1 MWENKLTID
10 DLNEIFDKLNKMFE
24 EKEKF
29 RTYPIVIF
37 GLKEDTISK
46 CMEMFQ
52 EAYEKYEL
60 NLIKINTTEQLD
72 YHLKCNTYYRTSILF
87 TPDTEEFKNIV
98 ASDLELYNKGK
109 IFNAFYDTLNNK
121 IRLIQLNGN

>member
-1 MWENKLTID
+1 MWENKLTVD

-37 GLKEDTISK
+37 GFKEDTISK
-46 CMEMFQ
+46 CMEMGQ
-52 EAYEKYEL
+52 EAYEKYGL

-87 TPDTEEFKNIV
+87 TPDTEKFKNIV
-98 ASDLELYNKGK
+98 TSDLELYNKGK
-109 IFNAFYDTLNNK
+109 IFNAFYVILNNK

>member
-10 DLNEIFDKLNKMFE
+10 DLNEILDKLNKMFE

-37 GLKEDTISK
+37 GLKEDIISK
-46 CMEMFQ
+46 CMEMSQ
-52 EAYEKYEL
+52 EAYEEGL
-60 NLIKINTTEQLD
+60 NLIKINTTEHLD

-98 ASDLELYNKGK
+98 VSDLELYNKGK
-109 IFNAFYDTLNNK
+109 IFNAFYDTLNKK
-121 IRLIQLNGN
+121 IKLIQLNGN